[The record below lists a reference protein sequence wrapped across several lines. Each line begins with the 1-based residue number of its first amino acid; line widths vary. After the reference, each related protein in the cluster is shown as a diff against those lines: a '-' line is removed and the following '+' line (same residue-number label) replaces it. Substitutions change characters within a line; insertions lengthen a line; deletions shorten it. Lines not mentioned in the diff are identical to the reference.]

1 MKNEA
6 EKIDNQQ
13 GNGVLPCVRRSFWCK
28 LGFHSLKYVKQ
39 YRVTSKVKC
48 SKCGQEY
55 IEGMPG
61 ELFRC

>member
-1 MKNEA
+1 MNTDKLSNENENPILRIGA
-6 EKIDNQQ
+6 
-13 GNGVLPCVRRSFWCK
+13 VRRSFWCK
-28 LGFHSLKYVKQ
+28 IGFHSLKYVKQ

-61 ELFRC
+61 ELVRC